1 MPSSDDD
8 ISTFD
13 IGDELDD
20 EDDEEDKG
28 PLRFLKDAWQ
38 EACDDVSIV

>member
-8 ISTFD
+8 INSID

-20 EDDEEDKG
+20 NEDKG
-28 PLRFLKDAWQ
+28 PLRFLKDAWR
-38 EACDDVSIV
+38 EACDKVSFV